1 MSNRHANR
9 LIESSEVVAN
19 LGPMGPVPQSE
30 RQARPLAKLPAEEQ
44 APAWKEAVET
54 AEAEAAAQ
62 TRRLLHGHLA
72 APSAAHDCT
81 RRQPAPRLPATVQ
94 PPPPHSARRW
104 RAPAPFVRRGRTAG
118 GGRRA
123 PRTATE
129 QDRCGSG
136 KVAANESGGASGTRV
151 SLPFPPPFEP
161 PSHPLTFV
169 RTHTRGEGRGKTHGG
184 LLSCY
189 RPPALRGAGLTAAP
203 PHPPCAVAPRGG
215 ALVPV

>member
-1 MSNRHANR
+1 MEAT
-9 LIESSEVVAN
+9 EVVENVRNCAQI
-19 LGPMGPVPQSE
+19 PATES
-30 RQARPLAKLPAEEQ
+30 QARPLAKLPAEEQ
-44 APAWKEAVET
+44 A
-54 AEAEAAAQ
+54 
-62 TRRLLHGHLA
+62 HGGA
-72 APSAAHDCT
+72 
-81 RRQPAPRLPATVQ
+81 QPAPRLPATVQ
-94 PPPPHSARRW
+94 PPPPHFAAGGGST
-104 RAPAPFVRRGRTAG
+104 PFVRRGRTAG

>member
-1 MSNRHANR
+1 MALLSPEFVNRPSTLFRTAPDCPTDR
-9 LIESSEVVAN
+9 AT
-19 LGPMGPVPQSE
+19 PQPTPTPSPST
-30 RQARPLAKLPAEEQ
+30 AD
-44 APAWKEAVET
+44 APECTT
-54 AEAEAAAQ
+54 AP
-62 TRRLLHGHLA
+62 RRRRRRRGRLHGPRW